1 MEKAQMKLNKKT
13 MGAPTLPPI
22 KKG

>member
-1 MEKAQMKLNKKT
+1 MQKAQMKLNKKK
-13 MGAPTLPPI
+13 MGAPTVPSV